1 MSSFLIIVYFEA
13 LAQKMAKIKYFDH
26 IRFNAYYKKIMMVC
40 VGDLKSMTDDIL
52 KVR

>member
-1 MSSFLIIVYFEA
+1 MSSLYI
-13 LAQKMAKIKYFDH
+13 LKHLHKKWQKLNTFDH
-26 IRFNAYYKKIMMVC
+26 VRFNAYYKKIMMVC